1 MNTYKNNIK
10 PQIRYGKIIS
20 VRGSV
25 VEVAFYKDLP
35 PIYSLLFSGKDMQVS
50 IKVLSGGI

>member
-1 MNTYKNNIK
+1 MDTYKNNIK

-25 VEVAFYKDLP
+25 VEVAFEKDFP
-35 PIYSLLFSGKDMQVS
+35 PIYFAFFREEYAGFY
-50 IKVLSGGI
+50 